1 MLSEEKVLKQRVV
14 QHAFPLAHLQTDAFD
29 VNFSQPSEQYVHIS
43 AGLPCQPFAPH
54 GERRAESDERSITVS
69 DAPARIA
76 AHLGARKIVFL
87 DVEEHADF
95 LTTGSKVLERM
106 HHELKQLELKII
118 VFPPELF
125 SPHVFGGP
133 ILRRRVA
140 LRGEPEC
147 VVSRLGPPPQ
157 LRPILQPSKTI
168 EDVWLPDR
176 RIRPEQYVPGVLTM
190 IPHVVD
196 PRLPVVVA
204 TLQCG
209 GDQPYFV
216 GSVVKLKG
224 DDCEYVIRAFE
235 SDKSVRLMRDKIGDV
250 AYFPNVPIDSIAQH
264 VVKTYDVLGS
274 AGTARSFT
282 KMSVPPLCHAKQLWL
297 RNGRA
302 YSPDWRDMLALL
314 ELNETV
320 LDPLLADPSVTNDQL
335 SEIVGDMLSMRM
347 AEAMADRSVTRA
359 EQYET
364 ATRLDVAVAAG
375 DLTFE
380 ARVAQTFQPVAYTS
394 PFSVSVVFVAFSSD
408 EEMLAFV
415 SRDHLQLPCA
425 SADAGSGSRASLVD
439 TADRLVKSLNPGLEF
454 APHTF
459 LIMQQSNLLAVAC
472 PLLGRTPGRAAFS
485 YAKWSTLAN
494 LAGSAVYTPVA
505 SAFARVAA
513 YCRHG
518 VPIPDVTVR
527 DGARVAKRVLTLP
540 WTPSAVP
547 AAWPLQLQYLTAVD
561 SLFRRRLSATP
572 RTHPHH
578 AYLVEW
584 IDQVDTSLNAS
595 IPFCLRG
602 MSQAEFGDKRLL
614 NTPFVSSVVVN
625 KTDPPTFPTTAVTSF
640 KPTSV
645 REILTDDS
653 ILKIVKHLRNLVR
666 AMQFIKGGK
675 KIPSSLR
682 AKLKTLVIPQSGF
695 HPRARG
701 ITWDLRQRHPDG
713 HFLPLDVERPIDS
726 HLHTKA
732 LFDALGES
740 YPDQSLR
747 HQILHGALFFANDD
761 AMQIVICPHLL
772 SIADGFPLM
781 EKTFLRR
788 EKLGYLTF
796 TSTEHEIKIGEEM
809 VIFALGIVP
818 VRVTAQGS
826 RARKLTPLN
835 PRGIADAGGPHDF
848 GPDDDGVP
856 VKSLNELIG
865 WRSEVEGKPKFNKE
879 NKPTTQ
885 QLMNNI
891 SVLKFAGRIFG
902 EPLLLFNDDSAD
914 AFNQFHLHRSQIR
927 MTSILWLKITDV
939 VSKCEYTHIIEPTF
953 GYGFSNASDFCQR
966 FNDALQHLV
975 EIEMSALEAA
985 EWTKVTDPS
994 QRAWM
999 AARDELT
1006 VKTGT
1011 QQRKLYFM
1019 LVFTDDPLFAAVGFD
1034 RCIRLICC
1042 WRNVIVLAG
1051 LRMAIAAKRQAGSNV
1066 LWIGFRTYGTFG
1078 AIVIPDEKRMRAI
1091 RQLRSSADGA
1101 LVTLED
1107 AKSIAGLLE
1116 HLCPFAAQL
1125 RSSMYQMYEPH
1136 KMYWSKPNS
1145 FAFSP
1150 SEQYRIVCSRWVDRL
1165 VECSGVSCLVVIL
1178 SRRPDSVGSHLYVM
1192 SSDAAKD
1199 GTDTPGVGGYMHGR
1213 AWCIQ
1218 LERSDVVGPFQIS
1231 INALEFL
1238 GIYGNFVHF
1247 GPEIPTANARLLQLA
1262 DSLTST
1268 IVGTEFSAKAESMQH
1283 VHTRLLDEPNYK
1295 RLSSITELAH
1305 FFGPANIFSD
1315 AISRGYHRLV
1325 SELSAQLRI
1334 EVEWIPTDLKV
1345 LTVLQ
1350 ELRQLA
1356 RRNALLDEAKESQR
1370 VRSAESQSLGKRVRG
1385 NTMGDGPRDSRTHGA
1400 PSFVAR
1406 AEGFISPPTRPSSS
1420 SDAGNCQF
1428 FANPPSL
1435 TQAPMPMS
1443 PTLLRPAATRAR
1455 PSPDASRVS
1464 PAQPAH
1470 MPPPKFARRAP
1481 PLPQFSFLPADE
1493 ITHPQSVGFS
1503 FVNAKRE
1510 REKPSP
1516 PRRTVKPNIAVRGAP
1531 SFVTHDVAHESA
1543 RPAPSAPG
1551 PQRRRPQSA
1560 APLNERSESLFG
1572 ILSSDKSKYALCPDD
1587 PGLLRSLISDV
1598 QATIMRGVPKST
1610 AKKDRRYWRLWAQ
1623 HCRLLG
1629 TTEWRD
1635 DMWANSGHDVVGA
1648 QRERLL
1654 QSTFVLRV
1662 YRTMRPRNRA
1672 HKSAKPQSAR
1682 GPLDAVRRIHK
1693 RNDIRMCDAPSVTLV
1708 LKGLLDDYVRL
1719 HGTETLIPQR
1729 REPLTN
1735 EQTERL
1741 LSPAN
1746 EGMKVG
1752 RRTINWRQP
1761 FWISFAAFLTSLR
1774 HSGSRKADLLDVVA
1788 SDFCLSSMTRR
1799 NLKWYINGRLMDIVT
1814 PAMLAAMTRADCA
1827 VIIPGRTKAD
1837 PFSLFFGDKP
1847 IYLPFEPNDITNAA
1861 MWLRTMELD
1870 RPVPPEERSRVPL
1883 FASDDV
1889 SVPLTHY
1896 EADAVFNSMAKDLL
1910 GDDAKSLSLHSGRV
1924 WLACA
1929 LLASGHDTA
1938 QIQAMVRWLSPEAVK
1953 IYAHTNPEDYVR
1965 NIRRAI
1971 GAPITSRLA
1980 TNVAEMELDG
1990 DRAVQ
1995 AVRSAVGGVTA
2006 ATPAVPRAGAARP
2019 RSSSAP
2025 PPSSELSDGDDS
2037 AEDHDDED
2045 EDDEDDPS
2053 VLCDAGPVVTDL
2065 ALTPGAEVAVPLK
2078 LKGREVHYVATLG
2091 GRKQNGNYLV
2101 RFPDGLTMEAR
2112 RDSLFKV
2119 IPFDEQM

>member
-1 MLSEEKVLKQRVV
+1 MLSEEKVLKQRVLR
-14 QHAFPLAHLQTDAFD
+14 HAFPQAQVRTDAFD
-29 VNFSQPSEQYVHIS
+29 VNFSQPDEQYVHIP
-43 AGLPCQPFAPH
+43 AGLPCQPFATH
-54 GERRAESDERSITVS
+54 GERRAERDERSVTVS

-76 AHLGARKIVFL
+76 AHIGPRKIVFI

-95 LTTGSKVLERM
+95 LTTGSKVLKRM
-106 HHELKQLELKII
+106 HRELRQLELKII

-133 ILRRRVA
+133 IYRRRVA

-147 VVSRLGPPPQ
+147 VVARLGPPPP
-157 LRPILQPSKTI
+157 LRPIRQPSKTI
-168 EDVWLPDR
+168 ADVWLPDAK
-176 RIRPEQYVPGVLTM
+176 IRPEQFVPGVLTM

-204 TLQCG
+204 TLRCG
-209 GDQPYFV
+209 GDQPYFE
-216 GSVVKLKG
+216 GSVVKVKG

-235 SDKSVRLMRDKIGDV
+235 SEKSVRLMRDVIGDV
-250 AYFPNVPIDSIAQH
+250 AYFPNVPIDSIVEH
-264 VVKTYDVLGS
+264 MLKTYEVLGS

-302 YSPDWRDMLALL
+302 YSPDWREMLALL
-314 ELNETV
+314 ELDESI
-320 LDPLLADPSVTNDQL
+320 LDPLLNDPAVTDDQL
-335 SEIVGDMLSMRM
+335 AEIVGDMLSMRM

-364 ATRLDVAVAAG
+364 ATRLDIAVASG

-380 ARVAQTFQPVAYTS
+380 ARVAKTFQPVAYTS
-394 PFSVSVVFVAFSSD
+394 PFSVSVVFVALSSN
-408 EEMLAFV
+408 EEMIALV
-415 SRDHLQLPCA
+415 SRDRLQLPCA

-439 TADRLVKSLNPGLEF
+439 TADRLVKLLNPGLEF

-472 PLLGRTPGRAAFS
+472 PLLGRYPQCRAFS
-485 YAKWSTLAN
+485 YAKWSSLSD
-494 LAGSAVYTPVA
+494 LAGSVAYTPVA

-527 DGARVAKRVLTLP
+527 DGARAAKRVLTLP

-561 SLFRRRLSATP
+561 TLFRRRLAATP
-572 RTHPHH
+572 KTHPHY

-602 MSQAEFGDKRLL
+602 MSQVEFGNKRLL
-614 NTPFVSSVVVN
+614 NAPFVSSVVVN
-625 KTDPPTFPTTAVTSF
+625 KTDPPTFPKTPSTSF

-645 REILTDDS
+645 RQILTDES
-653 ILKIVKHLRNLVR
+653 ILKIVKFLRHLVL
-666 AMQFIKGGK
+666 AMQYIKAGK

-695 HPRARG
+695 HPLAQG

-713 HFLPLDVERPIDS
+713 HFMPLDVERPIDS

-747 HQILHGALFFANDD
+747 YQILKGALFFANDD

-781 EKTFLRR
+781 EKTFIRR

-796 TSTEHEIKIGEEM
+796 TSTEHEIEIGQEM
-809 VIFALGIVP
+809 VILALGIVP

-848 GPDDDGVP
+848 GPDADGVP
-856 VKSLNELIG
+856 VKSLNDLIG
-865 WRSEVEGKPKFNKE
+865 WRSEVDGKPKFNRE
-879 NKPTTQ
+879 NKPTMQ

-891 SVLKFAGRIFG
+891 SVLKFAGRIFN

-927 MTSILWLKITDV
+927 MTSILWLKITEV

-953 GYGFSNASDFCQR
+953 GFGFSNASDFCQR
-966 FNDALQHLV
+966 FNDGLQHLV
-975 EIEMSALEAA
+975 ETEMAALEEI
-985 EWTKVTDPS
+985 EWAKVTDPS

-999 AARDELT
+999 SARDQLT

-1078 AIVIPDEKRMRAI
+1078 AVVIPDEKRMRAI
-1091 RQLRSSADGA
+1091 RQLRASADGA
-1101 LVTLED
+1101 LVTVED
-1107 AKSIAGLLE
+1107 AKSVAGLLE

-1136 KMYWSKPNS
+1136 KMYWSKPNTY
-1145 FAFSP
+1145 AFVP

-1283 VHTRLLDEPNYK
+1283 VHTRLLEEPNYQ
-1295 RLSSITELAH
+1295 RLSNITELAH

-1315 AISRGYHRLV
+1315 AISRGYHLLV

-1334 EVEWIPTDLKV
+1334 EIEWIPTDLKV

-1350 ELRQLA
+1350 ELRHLA
-1356 RRNALLDEAKESQR
+1356 RRNALLAEAKESQR
-1370 VRSAESQSLGKRVRG
+1370 VLSADAQSLGKRVRG

-1400 PSFVAR
+1400 PSFVPR
-1406 AEGFISPPTRPSSS
+1406 AESFISPPTRPSSVADAVGYRPI
-1420 SDAGNCQF
+1420 SD
-1428 FANPPSL
+1428 PPAL
-1435 TQAPMPMS
+1435 HRAPMPMS
-1443 PTLLRPAATRAR
+1443 PKVVRPAVTRAQ
-1455 PSPDASRVS
+1455 PSPDALRVS
-1464 PAQPAH
+1464 PAQPSH
-1470 MPPPKFARRAP
+1470 MPAPQFARRAP
-1481 PLPQFSFLPADE
+1481 PPKLFSFLSPDDGTDPPPA
-1493 ITHPQSVGFS
+1493 GFS
-1503 FVNAKRE
+1503 FVNVKRE

-1516 PRRTVKPNIAVRGAP
+1516 PRRTVKQNLAVRGAP
-1531 SFVTHDVAHESA
+1531 SFVANASREAARAPPDV
-1543 RPAPSAPG
+1543 PG
-1551 PQRRRPQSA
+1551 AQRRRPQSA
-1560 APLNERSESLFG
+1560 APLNEHSESVFEV
-1572 ILSSDKSKYALCPDD
+1572 LSADKSKYALCPGD

-1623 HCRLLG
+1623 HCRFLG

-1635 DMWANSGHDVVGA
+1635 DMWANSGHDAVGA

-1662 YRTMRPRNRA
+1662 YRNMKPRNRA
-1672 HKSAKPQSAR
+1672 HKAAKPQSAR

-1693 RNDIRMCDAPSVTLV
+1693 RNDIRMCDAPSVTL
-1708 LKGLLDDYVRL
+1708 LLRGLLDDYVRL

-1735 EQTERL
+1735 EHTERL

-1761 FWISFAAFLTSLR
+1761 FWISFAAFLTTLR
-1774 HSGSRKADLLDVVA
+1774 HSGSRKADLLDVVV

-1799 NLKWYINGRLMDIVT
+1799 NLKWHINGRLVDVVT
-1814 PAMLAAMTRADCA
+1814 PAMLAALTRADCA

-1847 IYLPFEPNDITNAA
+1847 IYLPFEQSDITNAA
-1861 MWLRTMELD
+1861 MWLRTLELD
-1870 RPVPPEERSRVPL
+1870 RPVPAEARARVPL

-1889 SVPLTHY
+1889 CVPLTHY

-1910 GDDAKSLSLHSGRV
+1910 GADAKSLSLHSGRV

-1929 LLASGHDTA
+1929 LLASGHDTS

-1965 NIRRAI
+1965 NLRRAM

-1980 TNVAEMELDG
+1980 TNVADMELDG
-1990 DRAVQ
+1990 DRSVQ
-1995 AVRSAVGGVTA
+1995 AVRAAIGGSVA
-2006 ATPAVPRAGAARP
+2006 APSAVPRAGTARL
-2019 RSSSAP
+2019 RATSAP
-2025 PPSSELSDGDDS
+2025 PPSTELSDDDDS
-2037 AEDHDDED
+2037 AAEP
-2045 EDDEDDPS
+2045 EDDDDGDDDDPS
-2053 VLCDAGPVVTDL
+2053 VLCDAGPVVADV
-2065 ALTPGAEVAVPLK
+2065 ALTPGAEVAVPFQF
-2078 LKGREVHYVATLG
+2078 KGRGVHYVATLG

-2119 IPFDEQM
+2119 IPFDEQV